1 MFIYQRVRC
10 LSEWRST
17 PSTISRNGWSSTETT
32 SLESTSPFFE
42 EAFHGCQ
49 AQSREQSQRAAAGKT
64 EVAGGG
70 GHDGPRQTIDMETP
84 KAEHTLWWTNIA
96 MENHNFSWKNPL
108 FLWQFSIAML
118 VHQRVILNAF
128 EITDLGCHIHSIRF
142 HHEKGYLTHLSPW
155 LVPQNCAGR
164 RAIST
169 ESDSV
174 HLSFLF
180 FKSCGLYSLLN

>member
-1 MFIYQRVRC
+1 MSIYQMARC

-17 PSTISRNGWSSTETT
+17 PSTISRNGWSSTETM

-70 GHDGPRQTIDMETP
+70 
-84 KAEHTLWWTNIA
+84 WWAWWPPPNDWYGNS
-96 MENHNFSWKNPL
+96 EGW
-108 FLWQFSIAML
+108 
-118 VHQRVILNAF
+118 NAF

-142 HHEKGYLTHLSPW
+142 HPFDEKGYLTHLSPW
-155 LVPQNCAGR
+155 LVPRNFAGR

-174 HLSFLF
+174 QLSFSFL
-180 FKSCGLYSLLN
+180 KSCGLYPLVMST